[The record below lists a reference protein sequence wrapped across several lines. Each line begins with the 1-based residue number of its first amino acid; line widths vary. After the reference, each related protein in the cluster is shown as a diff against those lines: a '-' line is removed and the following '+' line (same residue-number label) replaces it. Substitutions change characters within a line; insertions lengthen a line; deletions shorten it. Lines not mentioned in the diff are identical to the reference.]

1 MSRRRRRRRPVI
13 KLDLFRKAKWLVA
26 NGMPPSY
33 VAEKLGISRQTELYW
48 RQLMDHDHTVK
59 ELRRRVLMLPERHRE
74 QIATAIQDARRV
86 A

>member
-1 MSRRRRRRRPVI
+1 M

-33 VAEKLGISRQTELYW
+33 VAARLGISRQTELYW

-59 ELRRRVLMLPERHRE
+59 ELRRRVLMLPERFRE
-74 QIATAIQDARRV
+74 QIATAIADSRR
-86 A
+86 AA